1 MERLLGG
8 QMKLFNITAQIYKN
22 NDLSKQNLLINEIH
36 NGSSS
41 EEALSNFKLHFPSI
55 EYSLVKIL
63 STEEIPQ
70 VTS

>member
-1 MERLLGG
+1 
-8 QMKLFNITAQIYKN
+8 MKLFNITAQIYKN

>member
-70 VTS
+70 VAS